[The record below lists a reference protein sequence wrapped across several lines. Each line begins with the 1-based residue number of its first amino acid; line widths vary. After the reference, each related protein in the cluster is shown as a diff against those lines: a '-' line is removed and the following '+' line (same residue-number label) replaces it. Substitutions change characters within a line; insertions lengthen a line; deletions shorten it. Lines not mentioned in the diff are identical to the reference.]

1 MKLSPPIPWSLV
13 PDGAVV
19 LWRGAPRRVLLSP
32 GPNGGVAVLEGL
44 NVPIYVLSGSMTQLV
59 ELDEA
64 DAVATLSAAGLNPEI
79 IDYTMTIGWTE

>member
-19 LWRGAPRRVLLSP
+19 LWRDAPRRVLLGP
-32 GPNGGVAVLEGL
+32 GPNGDAAWLEGL
-44 NVPIYVLSGSMTQLV
+44 DVPMYVPPGSTTQLV

-64 DAVATLSAAGLNPEI
+64 DAIANLAAAGLSPEI
-79 IDYTMTIGWTE
+79 IDESTQRTIEE